1 MGGGTSDHVMP
12 PRALG
17 RRSRTFSD
25 PPFIREPLRTEHLP
39 CCGRR
44 SVELS
49 QSPPVSARMDVSGV
63 DATPPPDAA
72 GGSWRGMPGNFATVL
87 PFLDEA
93 TRSELFSLPPN
104 IRRAIRSAR
113 VSSRASR
120 MITFYADHFAYQRPT
135 NSL

>member
-1 MGGGTSDHVMP
+1 VDGDRWSCRKVRPGVQGWTF
-12 PRALG
+12 LG
-17 RRSRTFSD
+17 WV
-25 PPFIREPLRTEHLP
+25 PL
-39 CCGRR
+39 
-44 SVELS
+44 
-49 QSPPVSARMDVSGV
+49 
-63 DATPPPDAA
+63 PPPDAA

-120 MITFYADHFAYQRPT
+120 VITFYIR
-135 NSL
+135 